1 MLYAE
6 VSVPAI
12 RRARRAP
19 AEAIYRENIMSAL
32 ARRHAASTSIVRTKA
47 PQPRIHPLAHALAL
61 VLLAGNASAATFNAG
76 NQNQL
81 IQAIN
86 NANANAGEDRIRL
99 TSDVVLSAA
108 LPTITD
114 ALILDGTGDQRK
126 IKRND
131 SGSNACSPTA
141 TNAFRL
147 IDATADL
154 TLRDLKLTGG
164 CNLVDQGGAV
174 RVQGAALRVERCKIS
189 GNQTFV
195 ENPTYAYGQGI
206 GGGIAVLSGGA
217 KLVDSTVSD
226 NATHG
231 NLAFGGGVAASISD
245 LELKRSTI
253 SGNSVTGNVNVGGGI
268 YATGDISGGVPRT
281 VTIRNSSVS
290 GNRIEGNVARGGGLY
305 LVTETTTI
313 TDSLIDGNQVIGGYD
328 GRAGGLN
335 IANISTPFADVSI
348 DRTTISA
355 NTVVSEGEGAAGM
368 FIAGPYH
375 FTLNASSVIGNSTT
389 NTVFCRGGG
398 IDLYN
403 VAAIVTDSTI
413 SGNTIDSPFGRG
425 GGIFIYNESDSFPA
439 SLSVYNSTI
448 ADNVINGDYSRG
460 GGVRFQSWGNYDG
473 AHDSIPPAGLFE
485 STIISGNVATEGSA
499 IQIRDSAVVANN
511 SLIEGTVETNPTQ
524 AGTFTPDAVTIALF
538 GQDPLLRPLAD
549 NGGPTLTH
557 ALPCGSPAINFG
569 SNVTG
574 LRFDQRDHGFPR
586 RRGHNVDIG
595 AVETD
600 CSH

>member
-1 MLYAE
+1 
-6 VSVPAI
+6 
-12 RRARRAP
+12 
-19 AEAIYRENIMSAL
+19 MSAP
-32 ARRHAASTSIVRTKA
+32 ARRHAASTSIVRAGA
-47 PQPRIHPLAHALAL
+47 PQPRVHPLVHALAL
-61 VLLAGNASAATFNAG
+61 VLLAGTANAATFSAG
-76 NQNQL
+76 NQSQL

-131 SGSNACSPTA
+131 SGSNTCSPAA

-164 CNLVDQGGAV
+164 CNLVDPGGAV
-174 RVQGAALRVERCKIS
+174 RVQGATLLVERCKIS

-195 ENPTYAYGQGI
+195 ENPTYAYNQGI

-231 NLAFGGGVAASISD
+231 NLAFGGGVAAYASD

-268 YATGDISGGVPRT
+268 YASGDNFGGVPRT

-290 GNRIEGNVARGGGLY
+290 GNRIEGDVALGGGMY
-305 LVTETTTI
+305 LVSETTTI

-335 IANISTPFADVSI
+335 IANVLTPFADISI
-348 DRTTISA
+348 DRTTVSA
-355 NTVVSEGEGAAGM
+355 NTVVSDGEGAAGM
-368 FIAGPYH
+368 FVAGTYH
-375 FTLNASSVIGNSTT
+375 FTLNASSVIGNTTT

-403 VAAIVTDSTI
+403 VGAIVTDSTI
-413 SGNTIDSPFGRG
+413 SGNTINSPSGRG
-425 GGIFIYNESDSFPA
+425 GGIFILGEGDFPT

-448 ADNVINGDYSRG
+448 ADNVINGEYSRG
-460 GGVRFQSWGNYDG
+460 GAVRFQSVGNYYG
-473 AHDSIPPAGLFE
+473 AHDSIPPTGLFE
-485 STIISGNVATEGSA
+485 STIIAGNVAESGSA
-499 IQIRDSAVVANN
+499 IQIKDSPVVANN
-511 SLIEGTVETNPTQ
+511 SLIEGTVDINPDQ
-524 AGTFTPDAVTIALF
+524 GGTFTPDAVTIALF

-549 NGGPTLTH
+549 NGGPTLTQ

-586 RRGHNVDIG
+586 KRGHRVDIG